1 MTTFFES
8 AAGDVRLFCC
18 DVRERLKKPQGHYRR
33 VRATEGQRALEMEER

>member
-18 DVRERLKKPQGHYRR
+18 DVRERLKNPQGHYRR
-33 VRATEGQRALEMEER
+33 AHAPEGQRVFEMEER